1 MERPVISAHGARLNA
16 LLEAIADGVREAL
29 PELKTC
35 AVHDGR
41 FQAAEL
47 RRWSLRS
54 PAVLI
59 AWLGTPKT
67 ETPGVSWTDCDQQLA
82 AFIMTSDRPGL
93 PRGKAAR
100 AIAAALLLLIP
111 RARWGLSGTGAAER
125 LQARNLFSAEID
137 KANVALWTVTWR
149 QPLRLEATADGTCPP
164 LPEELYAAA
173 QDDPHEAIHR
183 EET

>member
-1 MERPVISAHGARLNA
+1 MERPVFSGQRARLNE
-16 LLEAIADGVREAL
+16 LLEGVAGGVREAL
-29 PELKTC
+29 PALKTC

-47 RRWSLRS
+47 RRWSLRA
-54 PAVLI
+54 PAVLV
-59 AWLGTPKT
+59 AWLGTPRT
-67 ETPGVSWTDCDQQLA
+67 ETPGVPWTDCEQQLA
-82 AFIMTSDRPGL
+82 AFVVTRDAPGL

-137 KANVALWTVTWR
+137 KANVALWAVTWR
-149 QPLRLEATADGTCPP
+149 QALRLEAAGDGTCPAM
-164 LPEELYAAA
+164 PEELYAAA
-173 QDDPHEAIHR
+173 QDDPHEVIHR
-183 EET
+183 EER